1 MSLRLVDV
9 TGDTYSSTFDDHA
22 RPWRLLRNAAYVPS
36 TRARS
41 YLVMYFEV
49 ILVAAG
55 FAPAEEDDDDA
66 ALSAWRN
73 SVAFTLLM
81 LDNDKK

>member
-1 MSLRLVDV
+1 
-9 TGDTYSSTFDDHA
+9 
-22 RPWRLLRNAAYVPS
+22 
-36 TRARS
+36 
-41 YLVMYFEV
+41 MYFEV